1 MPEVAESTTDAN
13 GVFSSIQAANQFKP
27 CRTTRKKLS
36 ATPLHSIFLGYHFQH
51 LLELAVVDSKHS
63 YGETAA

>member
-27 CRTTRKKLS
+27 RRTTDETICNS
-36 ATPLHSIFLGYHFQH
+36 LHSISSVYPFQH
-51 LLELAVVDSKHS
+51 LVELAVVDSKPS